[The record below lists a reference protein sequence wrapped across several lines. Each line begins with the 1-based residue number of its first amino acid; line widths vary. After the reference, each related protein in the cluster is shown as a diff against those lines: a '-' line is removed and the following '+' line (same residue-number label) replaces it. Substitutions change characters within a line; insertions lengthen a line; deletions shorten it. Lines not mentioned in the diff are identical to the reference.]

1 MTLCLTVYMP
11 LCLVS
16 RFMYCHD
23 ECRYDKYRYAECHY
37 AECRYAQCRY
47 VECRGAGK
55 NHFVATG
62 S

>member
-1 MTLCLTVYMP
+1 MP

-23 ECRYDKYRYAECHY
+23 ECRYAKYRYAECHY
-37 AECRYAQCRY
+37 DECRYAQCRY
-47 VECRGAGK
+47 VECRGARK
-55 NHFVATG
+55 SHFVAAG